1 MPVALW
7 IVIAAVI
14 VLILCTSYITYRIAF
29 YSPKA
34 NQNDI
39 HKLPPGE
46 QYEAQK
52 DVMLALID
60 ALAPVPFEPVSIT
73 SRDGLRLTGRYY
85 HVAEGA
91 PLDIGFHGYRG
102 TAVRDYCG
110 VSMISLKNGRNLL
123 LVDQRAHS
131 GSQGHTITFGVKERY
146 DCLDWCRW
154 AVNRF
159 GEDVSIY
166 LSGVSMGAATVLM
179 ASELDLPK
187 NVRCIIAD
195 SPYTT
200 PLAIIRKV
208 CRDLHLPAWL
218 LMPFTRLGAVLF
230 GGFRPAAA
238 SAPEAVAHTSIPI
251 LLIHGEDDRFVPCQM
266 SEVIRSACASPV
278 EHQTFSGAGHGLSYL
293 RDKPR
298 YIAMVLDFWA
308 RCAGP

>member
-7 IVIAAVI
+7 IVIAVII
-14 VLILCTSYITYRIAF
+14 VLILCISYITYRIAF
-29 YSPKA
+29 HSPNA
-34 NQNDI
+34 VQNDI

-60 ALAPVPFEPVSIT
+60 TLAPVPFEPVSIT

-85 HVAEGA
+85 HVADGA

-123 LVDQRAHS
+123 LVNQRSHS
-131 GSQGHTITFGVKERY
+131 LSQGHTITFGVKERY

-179 ASELDLPK
+179 SSEL
-187 NVRCIIAD
+187 
-195 SPYTT
+195 
-200 PLAIIRKV
+200 
-208 CRDLHLPAWL
+208 
-218 LMPFTRLGAVLF
+218 
-230 GGFRPAAA
+230 
-238 SAPEAVAHTSIPI
+238 
-251 LLIHGEDDRFVPCQM
+251 
-266 SEVIRSACASPV
+266 
-278 EHQTFSGAGHGLSYL
+278 
-293 RDKPR
+293 
-298 YIAMVLDFWA
+298 
-308 RCAGP
+308 